1 MFWIGVA
8 TGLFL
13 GAILG
18 FSLCAILVISKQAD
32 EQMERETRL

>member
-1 MFWIGVA
+1 MFWIGLA
-8 TGLFL
+8 TGIFL

-32 EQMERETRL
+32 REMERRSDV

>member
-1 MFWIGVA
+1 MFWIGLA

-18 FSLCAILVISKQAD
+18 FSICALLVISKQAD
-32 EQMERETRL
+32 KAMGINE